1 MAHCYRHLDTKYYPD
16 AMGFYRKILGR
27 EPDEMSALEV
37 SSDDADSCEA
47 SLLNMHLFQGVG
59 LILREGG
66 QYDEALSYFKRVH
79 ELDPKRHIAL
89 AEIGWIHCQ
98 QHDYDKAIECTTQA
112 IELAEEDI
120 PEYYYRMGRIYWEM
134 GGE

>member
-1 MAHCYRHLDTKYYPD
+1 M
-16 AMGFYRKILGR
+16 
-27 EPDEMSALEV
+27 
-37 SSDDADSCEA
+37 
-47 SLLNMHLFQGVG
+47 
-59 LILREGG
+59 ILREGG
-66 QYDEALSYFKRVH
+66 QYDEAMTYFKRVH

-89 AEIGWIHCQ
+89 AEIGWIYCQ

>member
-1 MAHCYRHLDTKYYPD
+1 M
-16 AMGFYRKILGR
+16 F
-27 EPDEMSALEV
+27 
-37 SSDDADSCEA
+37 
-47 SLLNMHLFQGVG
+47 LFQGIG

-89 AEIGWIHCQ
+89 AEIGWIYCQ